1 MEAVKKGKAK
11 DGEERLLKEQLS
23 YLLPP
28 PLPSLVVQQE
38 DCLMEKQRKYGSC

>member
-11 DGEERLLKEQLS
+11 EGDLELLKEQLS

-28 PLPSLVVQQE
+28 PLPSPVALLLTARGE
-38 DCLMEKQRKYGSC
+38 

>member
-28 PLPSLVVQQE
+28 PLPFLVE
-38 DCLMEKQRKYGSC
+38 LLSTARGE